1 MNQQYKSAVD
11 LPTPG
16 QADLVREIA
25 PGRYRHYYAT
35 VEAGRLAQE
44 QPAASFSLVPQYT
57 SAELRMIRQG
67 YRLPQPERL
76 LSRLPEVPPA
86 PVGEE
91 EEAAAMEQLRHRH
104 PALDLPQW
112 APGPGWVPLLEVVCK
127 MIAEEL
133 PPEALEGWQTS
144 DMKEKFAGLRWY
156 WSAPNATREQT
167 AWLDDLL
174 DQDLEEASMR
184 VCQVCG
190 TPGRIRRRGWHQT
203 LCDEHAEGRGR

>member
-1 MNQQYKSAVD
+1 MTQQYKSAVD
-11 LPTPG
+11 LPEPG

-25 PGRYRHYYAT
+25 PGRFRHYYAT

-44 QPAASFSLVPQYT
+44 QPAANFSLVPKYT

-76 LSRLPEVPPA
+76 LSRLSEVPPA

-91 EEAAAMEQLRHRH
+91 EEYAAMEQLRHRY
-104 PALDLPQW
+104 PALELPEW

-127 MIAEEL
+127 VVTEEL
-133 PPEALEGWQTS
+133 PPEALVDFKTRQ
-144 DMKEKFAGLRWY
+144 MKEKFATLTWY
-156 WSAPNATREQT
+156 WTAPNATGEQREQ
-167 AWLDDLL
+167 LSNLL
-174 DQDLEEASMR
+174 YQDLDAASAR

-190 TPGRIRRRGWHQT
+190 KPGRIRRRGWHQT
-203 LCDEHAEGRGR
+203 LCDEHAAGRGR